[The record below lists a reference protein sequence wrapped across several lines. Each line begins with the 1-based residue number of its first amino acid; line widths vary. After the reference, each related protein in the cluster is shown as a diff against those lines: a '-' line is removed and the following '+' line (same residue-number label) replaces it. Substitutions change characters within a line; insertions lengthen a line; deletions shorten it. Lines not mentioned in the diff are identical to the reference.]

1 MKTTGMNFIEA
12 VKAAMERKKVRRAKW
27 QDKNTDGSPSCLVV
41 YGIYLRFLDGQDF
54 FPSIETILA
63 EDWEI
68 VEDPPKT
75 MGFMEAWEQAKQGK
89 KIARLSWAN
98 GVHAVFDRQDGSLIF
113 CLEKPSTCGNQ
124 PRTLFMTRSYID
136 ATDWF
141 VVED

>member
-1 MKTTGMNFIEA
+1 MKTTGLNFIEA

-75 MGFMEAWEQAKQGK
+75 MGFMEAWEQAKLGK
-89 KIARLSWAN
+89 KIARLAWDS
-98 GVHAVFDRQDGSLIF
+98 VDVAVFDEEEN
-113 CLEKPSTCGNQ
+113 CLVHHFVHHNTPVPVQLRIRK
-124 PRTLFMTRSYID
+124 LHID
-136 ATDWF
+136 ATDWV

>member
-1 MKTTGMNFIEA
+1 MKTTGLDIREA
-12 VKAAMERKKVRRAKW
+12 VKATEAGNRVKR
-27 QDKNTDGSPSCLVV
+27 Q
-41 YGIYLRFLDGQDF
+41 IF
-54 FPSIETILA
+54 FDYDIGHEEWASYKLEGDDLLA
-63 EDWEI
+63 DDWEI
-68 VEDPPKT
+68 VPDPPKT